1 MPEPYI
7 QLREIDR
14 RVADFDSREAAL
26 EQERKA
32 LENRLQSIELV
43 KDLNADKVKALQDEL
58 AEVNTRIAAVN
69 GLQRE
74 VEGHKAEL
82 ERQLA
87 LLSKKI
93 DAAVAREVAKLGDR
107 SQRVKQLMELKFRN
121 EYGVKYAA
129 TKTRYLRLITKL
141 EPRANQLG
149 FYARKLKARADAVTK
164 MIQAWNLQQPINQPN
179 DRSAL
184 APVND
189 PKQVANR
196 LATLRMKQAELSN
209 ERSAFNSREGKG
221 GEKAK
226 LRLQG
231 DLLDRM
237 NAVLRTKGFVDPIEV
252 LERTAKSLPDLS
264 GTALTFL
271 MKVARANR
279 ASLLQTL
286 DVHDIVRVKAFEGDA
301 SPHLSTLVD
310 AFCDQLK
317 LAISTHDAVEDAV
330 QWWKTRPAAN
340 TQLAALD
347 AQLSSRLKFRFRRAY
362 SEAVGLW
369 IKQNLD

>member
-107 SQRVKQLMELKFRN
+107 SQRVKQLMDTVHSKNAGCENVRFKPDLQAEVSVQPIGVHGRGYYVPPQNVEEFKRDLSDFLKKAN
-121 EYGVKYAA
+121 LMYS
-129 TKTRYLRLITKL
+129 KL
-141 EPRANQLG
+141 LKKHN
-149 FYARKLKARADAVTK
+149 ARK
-164 MIQAWNLQQPINQPN
+164 
-179 DRSAL
+179 
-184 APVND
+184 
-189 PKQVANR
+189 
-196 LATLRMKQAELSN
+196 AT
-209 ERSAFNSREGKG
+209 F
-221 GEKAK
+221 
-226 LRLQG
+226 
-231 DLLDRM
+231 
-237 NAVLRTKGFVDPIEV
+237 
-252 LERTAKSLPDLS
+252 
-264 GTALTFL
+264 
-271 MKVARANR
+271 
-279 ASLLQTL
+279 
-286 DVHDIVRVKAFEGDA
+286 
-301 SPHLSTLVD
+301 
-310 AFCDQLK
+310 
-317 LAISTHDAVEDAV
+317 
-330 QWWKTRPAAN
+330 
-340 TQLAALD
+340 
-347 AQLSSRLKFRFRRAY
+347 
-362 SEAVGLW
+362 
-369 IKQNLD
+369 